1 MSDLIYNLNKG
12 VYIINLNYNN
22 ELSLQFIAFLNSC
35 LQYEQ
40 EFHNSS
46 YELIVS
52 EFITRDFSS
61 FDFISIGNLN
71 MLSQDYIIN
80 DHLLKFDIRD

>member
-52 EFITRDFSS
+52 EFITRVFFHLIFSV
-61 FDFISIGNLN
+61 
-71 MLSQDYIIN
+71 
-80 DHLLKFDIRD
+80 

>member
-1 MSDLIYNLNKG
+1 MLDLISNLNKKI
-12 VYIINLNYNN
+12 YINK
-22 ELSLQFIAFLNSC
+22 LSLQFIAFLNSC

-52 EFITRDFSS
+52 EF
-61 FDFISIGNLN
+61 
-71 MLSQDYIIN
+71 
-80 DHLLKFDIRD
+80 H

>member
-35 LQYEQ
+35 L
-40 EFHNSS
+40 
-46 YELIVS
+46 
-52 EFITRDFSS
+52 
-61 FDFISIGNLN
+61 N
-71 MLSQDYIIN
+71 MSKNFVI
-80 DHLLKFDIRD
+80 LLMN